1 MDIQTEKYKLIEWLV
16 NLEDPETLVKLNAVR
31 LSIKSSP
38 CVKLTAEELE
48 ERAKRSN
55 EAIQRGDVYDLDDL
69 IKDE

>member
-31 LSIKSSP
+31 LNIKSSP
-38 CVKLTAEELE
+38 FVKLTAEELE